1 LAGVTLSARIRRVTP
16 DDWLLLRGVRLAAL
30 ADAPYAFGS
39 TQAEELRFDEAEWR
53 SRAARFAWFVA
64 LDDATGVGVV
74 GGALL
79 EIPSARTLFSMW
91 TAERSR
97 GTGVAEALV
106 NEVSGWAR
114 ADGAAELVLWNAD
127 GNERARRFYQRLG
140 FVRTGNRKQLRSNPA
155 IGEDELRLALPSPAR
170 EGDPGQ

>member
-1 LAGVTLSARIRRVTP
+1 MSLSARIQRVAP

-39 TQAEELRFDEAEWR
+39 SHAEELRFDEAEWR
-53 SRAARFAWFVA
+53 SRATQFAWFIA
-64 LDDATGVGVV
+64 LDDATPVGVV

-79 EIPSARTLFSMW
+79 EKPSVRTLFSMW

-97 GTGVAEALV
+97 GSGVAEGLV
-106 NEVSGWAR
+106 NQVSSWAR

-155 IGEDELRLALPSPAR
+155 IGEDELRLALHSPAR
-170 EGDPGQ
+170 EGALPGQ